1 MLNNLEKMKN
11 SLIIILEAFYGMED
25 LKYLYFII
33 FFMLYMF
40 VLFANTT
47 VIFVVISNKVLH
59 KPMHIFLC
67 HLAVNGIYGSTALL
81 PPLLGTLMSPSH
93 EISLACCKAQTYFM
107 HTYAIIEFTI
117 LSVMCYDRY
126 VAICYLLQYHTIMTI
141 TKVYKLIAFSWGYPL
156 VAFALFFILTLRLT
170 ICRNI
175 IGRVYCSNY
184 SLVKLSCDDTNI
196 AIGLIQLAMTFYSYG
211 HILKICFTA
220 TKESKIKAL
229 KTCTPHLFAIL
240 NYSVGCF
247 FEIVQ
252 SRFDTSYLPFE
263 TQIFISLYFLIFPP
277 ILNPAIYGL
286 SVQSLRG
293 NIFRLCGSRNKL
305 LHAFKIGSLL
315 LGEKECPC
323 FKIFLCVNK
332 QLTFLTYVSI
342 SIMLRSPKAVVS
354 KQCNEHTIC
363 HH

>member
-1 MLNNLEKMKN
+1 
-11 SLIIILEAFYGMED
+11 MED

-211 HILKICFTA
+211 HILKYALTA

-247 FEIVQ
+247 LKLYKVALTQVI
-252 SRFDTSYLPFE
+252 SHLKHKYLFH
-263 TQIFISLYFLIFPP
+263 FIS
-277 ILNPAIYGL
+277 
-286 SVQSLRG
+286 
-293 NIFRLCGSRNKL
+293 
-305 LHAFKIGSLL
+305 
-315 LGEKECPC
+315 
-323 FKIFLCVNK
+323 
-332 QLTFLTYVSI
+332 
-342 SIMLRSPKAVVS
+342 
-354 KQCNEHTIC
+354 
-363 HH
+363 

>member
-1 MLNNLEKMKN
+1 MTNSSIVSSVVLEVLYRMD
-11 SLIIILEAFYGMED
+11 D
-25 LKYLYFII
+25 LKYLYFMI
-33 FFMLYMF
+33 FFVLYMF

-47 VIFVVISNKVLH
+47 LIFIIITEKALH
-59 KPMHIFLC
+59 KPMYVFLC
-67 HLAVNGIYGSTALL
+67 NLAVNGIYGGTALL
-81 PPLLGTLMSPSH
+81 PSLMGTLMSPSH
-93 EISLACCKAQTYFM
+93 EVSLACCKAQTYFL

-117 LSVMCYDRY
+117 LSVMSYDRY
-126 VAICYLLQYHTIMTI
+126 VAICYPLQYHSIMTI
-141 TKVYKLIAFSWGYPL
+141 TRVYKLIAFSWGYPL

-184 SLVKLSCDDTNI
+184 SLVKLSCDDTNVVS
-196 AIGLIQLAMTFYSYG
+196 AIGLFSVVIYSFPQLAMTLYSYG

-220 TKESKIKAL
+220 TKKSKIKAL

-263 TQIFISLYFLIFPP
+263 TQIVMSLYFLIFPP

-286 SVQSLRG
+286 SVQALRA
-293 NIFRLCGSRNKL
+293 NICRLFSSKNKL
-305 LHAFKIGSLL
+305 LPLK
-315 LGEKECPC
+315 
-323 FKIFLCVNK
+323 
-332 QLTFLTYVSI
+332 
-342 SIMLRSPKAVVS
+342 
-354 KQCNEHTIC
+354 
-363 HH
+363 

>member
-1 MLNNLEKMKN
+1 MTNSSIVSSVVLEVLYRMD
-11 SLIIILEAFYGMED
+11 D
-25 LKYLYFII
+25 LKYLYFMI
-33 FFMLYMF
+33 FFVLYMF

-47 VIFVVISNKVLH
+47 LIFIIITEKALH
-59 KPMHIFLC
+59 KPMYVFLC
-67 HLAVNGIYGSTALL
+67 NLAVNGIYGGTALL
-81 PPLLGTLMSPSH
+81 PSLMGTLMSPSH
-93 EISLACCKAQTYFM
+93 EVSLACCKAQTYFL

-117 LSVMCYDRY
+117 LSVMSYDRY
-126 VAICYLLQYHTIMTI
+126 VAICYPLQYHSIMTI

-156 VAFALFFILTLRLT
+156 VAFALFFILTLHLT

-184 SLVKLSCDDTNI
+184 SLVKLSCDDTNVVS
-196 AIGLIQLAMTFYSYG
+196 AIGLFSVVVYTFPQLAMTLYSYG

-220 TKESKIKAL
+220 TKKSKIKAL

-263 TQIFISLYFLIFPP
+263 TQIVMSLYFLIFPP

-286 SVQSLRG
+286 SVQALRA
-293 NIFRLCGSRNKL
+293 NICRLFSSKNKL
-305 LHAFKIGSLL
+305 LPLK
-315 LGEKECPC
+315 
-323 FKIFLCVNK
+323 
-332 QLTFLTYVSI
+332 
-342 SIMLRSPKAVVS
+342 
-354 KQCNEHTIC
+354 
-363 HH
+363 

>member
-1 MLNNLEKMKN
+1 
-11 SLIIILEAFYGMED
+11 
-25 LKYLYFII
+25 
-33 FFMLYMF
+33 MLYMF

-81 PPLLGTLMSPSH
+81 PPLLGTLMSSSH
-93 EISLACCKAQTYFM
+93 EVSLACCKAQTYFM
-107 HTYAIIEFTI
+107 HTYVIIEFTI

-156 VAFALFFILTLRLT
+156 VTFALFFILTLRLT
-170 ICRNI
+170 FCRNI

-196 AIGLIQLAMTFYSYG
+196 AIGLISVVVYTFPQIAMTFYSYG

-263 TQIFISLYFLIFPP
+263 TQIFMSLYFLIFPP

-286 SVQSLRG
+286 SVQALRDM
-293 NIFRLCGSRNKL
+293 IFFDFV
-305 LHAFKIGSLL
+305 A
-315 LGEKECPC
+315 LG
-323 FKIFLCVNK
+323 
-332 QLTFLTYVSI
+332 I
-342 SIMLRSPKAVVS
+342 SYYL
-354 KQCNEHTIC
+354 
-363 HH
+363 

>member
-11 SLIIILEAFYGMED
+11 SSIIILDAFYEMED
-25 LKYLYFII
+25 LKYLYFMI

-40 VLFANTT
+40 ALFANTT

-81 PPLLGTLMSPSH
+81 LPLLGTLMSSSH
-93 EISLACCKAQTYFM
+93 EVSLAGCKAQTYFL

-126 VAICYLLQYHTIMTI
+126 VAICYPLHYHAIMTI
-141 TKVYKLIAFSWGYPL
+141 SKVYKLIAFSWGYPL
-156 VAFALFFILTLRLT
+156 VAFSLFFILTLRLT

-184 SLVKLSCDDTNI
+184 SLVKLSCDDTNVVS
-196 AIGLIQLAMTFYSYG
+196 AIGLLSVIVYTFPQLVMTLYSYG

-263 TQIFISLYFLIFPP
+263 TQILMSLYFLIFPP
-277 ILNPAIYGL
+277 ILNPAIYGMSVKTLRENILRLFGSKNRSL
-286 SVQSLRG
+286 SL
-293 NIFRLCGSRNKL
+293 K
-305 LHAFKIGSLL
+305 
-315 LGEKECPC
+315 
-323 FKIFLCVNK
+323 
-332 QLTFLTYVSI
+332 
-342 SIMLRSPKAVVS
+342 
-354 KQCNEHTIC
+354 
-363 HH
+363 

>member
-1 MLNNLEKMKN
+1 MTNSSIVSSVVLEVLYRMD
-11 SLIIILEAFYGMED
+11 D
-25 LKYLYFII
+25 LKYLYFMI
-33 FFMLYMF
+33 FFVLYMF

-47 VIFVVISNKVLH
+47 LIFIIITEKALH
-59 KPMHIFLC
+59 KPMYVFLC
-67 HLAVNGIYGSTALL
+67 NLAVNGIYGGTALL
-81 PPLLGTLMSPSH
+81 PSLMVTLMSPSH
-93 EISLACCKAQTYFM
+93 EVSLACCKAQTYFL

-117 LSVMCYDRY
+117 LSVMSYDRY
-126 VAICYLLQYHTIMTI
+126 VAICYPLQYHSIMTI
-141 TKVYKLIAFSWGYPL
+141 TRVYKLIAFSWGYPL

-184 SLVKLSCDDTNI
+184 SLVKLSCDDTNVVS
-196 AIGLIQLAMTFYSYG
+196 AIGLFTVVINSFPQLAMTLYSYG

-220 TKESKIKAL
+220 TKKSKIKAL

-263 TQIFISLYFLIFPP
+263 TQIVMSLYFLIFPP

-286 SVQSLRG
+286 SVQALRA
-293 NIFRLCGSRNKL
+293 NIFRLFSSKNKL
-305 LHAFKIGSLL
+305 LPLK
-315 LGEKECPC
+315 
-323 FKIFLCVNK
+323 
-332 QLTFLTYVSI
+332 
-342 SIMLRSPKAVVS
+342 
-354 KQCNEHTIC
+354 
-363 HH
+363 

>member
-1 MLNNLEKMKN
+1 MD
-11 SLIIILEAFYGMED
+11 D
-25 LKYLYFII
+25 LKYLYFMI
-33 FFMLYMF
+33 FFVLYMF

-47 VIFVVISNKVLH
+47 LIFIIITEKALH
-59 KPMHIFLC
+59 KPMYVFLC
-67 HLAVNGIYGSTALL
+67 NLAVNGIYGGTALL
-81 PPLLGTLMSPSH
+81 PSLMGTLMSPSH
-93 EISLACCKAQTYFM
+93 EVSLACCKAQTYFL

-117 LSVMCYDRY
+117 LSVMSYDRY
-126 VAICYLLQYHTIMTI
+126 VAICYPLQYHSIMTI
-141 TKVYKLIAFSWGYPL
+141 TRVYKLIAFSWGYPL

-184 SLVKLSCDDTNI
+184 SLVKLSCDDTNVVS
-196 AIGLIQLAMTFYSYG
+196 AIGLFSVVVYTFPQLAMTLYSYG

-220 TKESKIKAL
+220 TKKSKIKAL

-263 TQIFISLYFLIFPP
+263 TQIVMSLYFLIFPP

-286 SVQSLRG
+286 SVQALRA
-293 NIFRLCGSRNKL
+293 NICRLFSSKNKL
-305 LHAFKIGSLL
+305 LPLK
-315 LGEKECPC
+315 
-323 FKIFLCVNK
+323 
-332 QLTFLTYVSI
+332 
-342 SIMLRSPKAVVS
+342 
-354 KQCNEHTIC
+354 
-363 HH
+363 

>member
-1 MLNNLEKMKN
+1 
-11 SLIIILEAFYGMED
+11 
-25 LKYLYFII
+25 
-33 FFMLYMF
+33 MLYMF

-93 EISLACCKAQTYFM
+93 EVSLACCKAQTYFL

-126 VAICYLLQYHTIMTI
+126 VAICCPLQYHAIMTI

-184 SLVKLSCDDTNI
+184 SLVNCPV
-196 AIGLIQLAMTFYSYG
+196 MTQM
-211 HILKICFTA
+211 LWVPLDCF
-220 TKESKIKAL
+220 
-229 KTCTPHLFAIL
+229 
-240 NYSVGCF
+240 
-247 FEIVQ
+247 
-252 SRFDTSYLPFE
+252 
-263 TQIFISLYFLIFPP
+263 
-277 ILNPAIYGL
+277 
-286 SVQSLRG
+286 
-293 NIFRLCGSRNKL
+293 
-305 LHAFKIGSLL
+305 LL
-315 LGEKECPC
+315 LYTL
-323 FKIFLCVNK
+323 FLSLWWLSTHMDIFSKYALLPLK
-332 QLTFLTYVSI
+332 SLKLKHWRPALHTY
-342 SIMLRSPKAVVS
+342 L
-354 KQCNEHTIC
+354 QF
-363 HH
+363 

>member
-1 MLNNLEKMKN
+1 MSGFKCSIN
-11 SLIIILEAFYGMED
+11 D
-25 LKYLYFII
+25 LKYLYFVI
-33 FFMLYMF
+33 FFMLYML
-40 VLFANTT
+40 VLFANIT

-67 HLAVNGIYGSTALL
+67 NLAVNGIYGSTALL
-81 PPLLGTLMSPSH
+81 PPLVATLMSPPH
-93 EISLACCKAQTYFM
+93 EVSLACCKAQIYFL

-126 VAICYLLQYHTIMTI
+126 VAICYPLQYHTIMTI

-170 ICRNI
+170 HCRNI

-184 SLVKLSCDDTNI
+184 SLVKLSCDDTNVVS
-196 AIGLIQLAMTFYSYG
+196 AIGLLFAVVYTFPQLVMTFYSYG

-247 FEIVQ
+247 FEIIQ

-263 TQIFISLYFLIFPP
+263 TQILMSLYFLIFPP

-286 SVQSLRG
+286 SVQKHCITFI
-293 NIFRLCGSRNKL
+293 IFY
-305 LHAFKIGSLL
+305 
-315 LGEKECPC
+315 
-323 FKIFLCVNK
+323 
-332 QLTFLTYVSI
+332 LTLMKSVMGVCRETSDI
-342 SIMLRSPKAVVS
+342 KTRT
-354 KQCNEHTIC
+354 C
-363 HH
+363 

>member
-1 MLNNLEKMKN
+1 MTNSSIVSSVVLEVLYRMD
-11 SLIIILEAFYGMED
+11 D
-25 LKYLYFII
+25 LKYLYFMI
-33 FFMLYMF
+33 FFVLYMF

-47 VIFVVISNKVLH
+47 LIFIIITEKALH
-59 KPMHIFLC
+59 KPMYVFLC
-67 HLAVNGIYGSTALL
+67 NLAVNGIYGGTALL
-81 PPLLGTLMSPSH
+81 PSLMGTLMSPSH
-93 EISLACCKAQTYFM
+93 EVSLACCKAQTYFL

-117 LSVMCYDRY
+117 LSVMSYDRY
-126 VAICYLLQYHTIMTI
+126 VAICYPLQYHSIMTI
-141 TKVYKLIAFSWGYPL
+141 TRVYKLIAFSWGYPL

-184 SLVKLSCDDTNI
+184 SLVKLSCDDTNVVS
-196 AIGLIQLAMTFYSYG
+196 AIGLLFVVVYSFPQLAMTLYSYG

-220 TKESKIKAL
+220 TKKSKIKAL

-263 TQIFISLYFLIFPP
+263 TQIVMSLYFLIFPP

-286 SVQSLRG
+286 SVQALRA
-293 NIFRLCGSRNKL
+293 NICRLFSSKNKL
-305 LHAFKIGSLL
+305 LPLK
-315 LGEKECPC
+315 
-323 FKIFLCVNK
+323 
-332 QLTFLTYVSI
+332 
-342 SIMLRSPKAVVS
+342 
-354 KQCNEHTIC
+354 
-363 HH
+363 

>member
-1 MLNNLEKMKN
+1 MKN
-11 SLIIILEAFYGMED
+11 SSVIILEAFYGMDD
-25 LKYLYFII
+25 LKYLYFMI
-33 FFMLYMF
+33 FFMLYIF
-40 VLFANTT
+40 ILYANTI
-47 VIFVVISNKVLH
+47 VICIIINDRALH

-67 HLAVNGIYGSTALL
+67 NLAVNGIYGSTALL
-81 PPLLGTLMSPSH
+81 APLLGTLMSPSH
-93 EISLACCKAQTYFM
+93 EVSLACCKAQTYCL

-126 VAICYLLQYHTIMTI
+126 VAICYPLQYHSIMTI

-170 ICRNI
+170 FCRNI

-184 SLVKLSCDDTNI
+184 SLVKLSCEDTNVVS
-196 AIGLIQLAMTFYSYG
+196 AIGLFSVVVYTFPQLAMTFYSYG

-263 TQIFISLYFLIFPP
+263 TQIVMSIYFLIFPP

-286 SVQSLRG
+286 SVKALRG
-293 NIFRLCGSRNKL
+293 NIFRLFSSKNKL
-305 LHAFKIGSLL
+305 LPL
-315 LGEKECPC
+315 
-323 FKIFLCVNK
+323 
-332 QLTFLTYVSI
+332 
-342 SIMLRSPKAVVS
+342 M
-354 KQCNEHTIC
+354 
-363 HH
+363 

>member
-1 MLNNLEKMKN
+1 MD
-11 SLIIILEAFYGMED
+11 D
-25 LKYLYFII
+25 LKYLYFMI
-33 FFMLYMF
+33 FFVLYMF

-47 VIFVVISNKVLH
+47 LIFIIITEKALH
-59 KPMHIFLC
+59 KPMYVFLC
-67 HLAVNGIYGSTALL
+67 NLAVNGIYGGTALL
-81 PPLLGTLMSPSH
+81 PSLMGTLMSPSH
-93 EISLACCKAQTYFM
+93 EVSLACCKAQTYFL

-117 LSVMCYDRY
+117 LSVMSYDRY
-126 VAICYLLQYHTIMTI
+126 VAICYPLQYHSIMTI

-184 SLVKLSCDDTNI
+184 SLVKLSCDDTNVVS
-196 AIGLIQLAMTFYSYG
+196 AIGLFSVVIYSFPQLAMTLYSYG

-220 TKESKIKAL
+220 TKKSKIKAL

-263 TQIFISLYFLIFPP
+263 TQIVMSLYFLIFPP

-286 SVQSLRG
+286 SVQALRA
-293 NIFRLCGSRNKL
+293 NIFRLFSSKNKL
-305 LHAFKIGSLL
+305 LPLK
-315 LGEKECPC
+315 
-323 FKIFLCVNK
+323 
-332 QLTFLTYVSI
+332 
-342 SIMLRSPKAVVS
+342 
-354 KQCNEHTIC
+354 
-363 HH
+363 

>member
-1 MLNNLEKMKN
+1 MTNSSIVSSVMLEVLYRMD
-11 SLIIILEAFYGMED
+11 D
-25 LKYLYFII
+25 LKYLYFMI
-33 FFMLYMF
+33 FFVLYMF

-47 VIFVVISNKVLH
+47 LIFIIITDKALH
-59 KPMHIFLC
+59 KPMYVFLC
-67 HLAVNGIYGSTALL
+67 NLAVNGIYGGTALL
-81 PPLLGTLMSPSH
+81 PSLMGTLMSPSH
-93 EISLACCKAQTYFM
+93 EVSLACCKAQTYFL

-117 LSVMCYDRY
+117 LSVMSYDRY
-126 VAICYLLQYHTIMTI
+126 VAICYPLQYHSIMTI
-141 TKVYKLIAFSWGYPL
+141 TRVYKLIAFSWGYPL

-184 SLVKLSCDDTNI
+184 SLVKLSCDDTNVVS
-196 AIGLIQLAMTFYSYG
+196 AIGLFSVVVYTFPQLAMTLYSYG

-220 TKESKIKAL
+220 TKKSKIKAL

-263 TQIFISLYFLIFPP
+263 TQIVMSLYFLIFPP

-286 SVQSLRG
+286 SVQALRA
-293 NIFRLCGSRNKL
+293 NIFRLFSSKNKL
-305 LHAFKIGSLL
+305 LPLK
-315 LGEKECPC
+315 
-323 FKIFLCVNK
+323 
-332 QLTFLTYVSI
+332 
-342 SIMLRSPKAVVS
+342 
-354 KQCNEHTIC
+354 
-363 HH
+363 